1 MQFHLPEFFLADLV
15 VTVAFGLVAIFLLIL
30 GYRIFDKMTPG
41 LPFDETLRSGNIA
54 TAIVIASFILGI
66 CYVITRT
73 ISAVLGA

>member
-54 TAIVIASFILGI
+54 AAIVIASFILGI

>member
-15 VTVAFGLVAIFLLIL
+15 VTVAFGLVAIFLLVI

-54 TAIVIASFILGI
+54 AAIVIASFILGI